1 MATEAPPAE
10 GMLAGVLVVDLS
22 RYLPG
27 PLVSRILGDLG
38 ARVIKVEEPQLG
50 DPSRHAPQGTKDG
63 QSALATILLSG
74 HESIALDLK
83 KEAALRCLEELLRS
97 ADVLLESFRPGRLER
112 LGLAPEELRRRYP
125 RLVICSVTGW
135 GQSGPHAHRAG
146 HDLGYQAVA
155 GTLAASPVTPAV
167 PVADVV
173 GAWSA
178 ATATLAALYRRQSS
192 GRGAWVDQSLL
203 DAAGHAAMTT
213 WSAEADRAH
222 RVGEPLMLT
231 GGLPCYDLYRTA
243 DDGYLA
249 LCALEP
255 RFWQRFCKVVGKK
268 DLRLRQ
274 YSTDPAVRRE
284 VAALIAGRT
293 RSEWTELMNEH
304 DIPAEVVLSP
314 SEALAHPQVCERGM
328 LTPGADELPRI
339 GFPALVDGVRPRAG
353 DAFPEL
359 GEHTERIVEE
369 LDLARDVARRKRR
382 GAGIGRRFSVKGW
395 LLGFAG
401 RIMVRKRST

>member
-1 MATEAPPAE
+1 MTTEEPRAE

-38 ARVIKVEEPQLG
+38 ARVIKVEEPRLG
-50 DPSRHAPQGTKDG
+50 DPSRHAPQGVKDG
-63 QSALATILLSG
+63 VSALAAILLSG

-83 KEAALRCLEELLRS
+83 QDAALRCLEELLSS
-97 ADVLLESFRPGRLER
+97 ADVLLESFRPGTLER

-155 GTLAASPVTPAV
+155 GTLAASPVMPAV

-178 ATATLAALYRRQSS
+178 ATATVAALYRRQSS
-192 GRGAWVDQSLL
+192 GRGSWIDQSLL
-203 DAAGHAAMTT
+203 DAAGHAALTAL
-213 WSAEADRAH
+213 SAEADKAH

-243 DDGYLA
+243 DGGYLA

-255 RFWQRFCKVVGKK
+255 RFWQRFCVVVGKK
-268 DLRLRQ
+268 HLKLRQ
-274 YSTDPAVRRE
+274 FSADPAAGRE
-284 VAALIAGRT
+284 VADLVARRT
-293 RSEWTELMNEH
+293 RDEWTELMNEH
-304 DIPAEVVLSP
+304 DIPAEAVLSP
-314 SEALAHPQVCERGM
+314 SEALAHPQVGARGM
-328 LTPGADELPRI
+328 LRRGGDELPRL
-339 GFPALVDGVRPRAG
+339 GFPALVDGVRPRSG
-353 DAFPEL
+353 DAFPEI
-359 GEHTERIVEE
+359 GEHTTRIVEE
-369 LDLARDVARRKRR
+369 FDLARDVAPRKRR
-382 GAGIGRRFSVKGW
+382 GAGIGRRFSVKGFF
-395 LLGFAG
+395 LGLAG
-401 RIMVRKRST
+401 RVVARRRSR